1 MSLKLLILEVKNYML
16 SCASITIKPL
26 LKNKYILLTI
36 NYLVQTLHV
45 FWGTILQKISMHTPI
60 RDCLFSQK
68 NNFIPNKQ
76 RSL

>member
-45 FWGTILQKISMHTPI
+45 FWGTILQK
-60 RDCLFSQK
+60 
-68 NNFIPNKQ
+68 N
-76 RSL
+76 